1 MGQNET
7 KPLPPVRLCSRDC
20 WAVLRQQR
28 LRQRT
33 KEMASLEGTG
43 RENVLRCSMC
53 TELLLSIERK
63 ETFSSLEKNL
73 LVGMSPLYSLSVLWQ
88 ALPLLGAN

>member
-1 MGQNET
+1 M
-7 KPLPPVRLCSRDC
+7 
-20 WAVLRQQR
+20 LRQQR

-43 RENVLRCSMC
+43 RENVLRCSMS

-73 LVGMSPLYSLSVLWQ
+73 LVGMNPLYSLSVPWQ
-88 ALPLLGAN
+88 ALPRLGAN